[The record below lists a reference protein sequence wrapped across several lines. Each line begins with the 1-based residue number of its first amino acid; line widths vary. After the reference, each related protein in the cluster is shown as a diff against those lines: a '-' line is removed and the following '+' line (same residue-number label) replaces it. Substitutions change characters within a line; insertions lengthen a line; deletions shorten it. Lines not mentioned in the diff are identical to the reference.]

1 MTESSQAKILSSLT
15 PAHQNKSE
23 TPEVKR
29 LPSFEIEKIGDYL
42 EVVRKQHRHDQCAT
56 KFSETSTWFV
66 APKIIDNY
74 LDDCQRFRALT
85 MSA

>member
-15 PAHQNKSE
+15 LAH
-23 TPEVKR
+23 PEAPQVKR
-29 LPSFEIEKIGDYL
+29 LPSYEIEKIGDYL
-42 EVVRKQHRHDQCAT
+42 EAFRKQHRHDQCA

-74 LDDCQRFRALT
+74 VDDCQRFRTLT
-85 MSA
+85 MTA